1 MCSIMQFQK
10 LLLSKFTSDSGSAV
24 SEFVLLVVPASLLA
38 LPLIELFG
46 IYQGA
51 IVKEQVSYE
60 VARFAALADVT
71 IDQALDYQRALDP
84 EARLAN
90 NSSQNACS
98 FIVNNELRKNITFWP
113 DLIEIPIEVR
123 ATCEK

>member
-1 MCSIMQFQK
+1 MCSTMQCLR
-10 LLLSKFTSDSGSAV
+10 LLLSNLRSDGGSAV
-24 SEFVLLVVPASLLA
+24 SDFVLLAVPASLLC

-60 VARFAALADVT
+60 IARFASLAD
-71 IDQALDYQRALDP
+71 ISLEQALDYKQFKDP
-84 EARLAN
+84 LAQLTSRKN
-90 NSSQNACS
+90 QTSCS
-98 FIVNNELRKNITFWP
+98 FLVSTELKKNITFWP
-113 DLIEIPIEVR
+113 EVINVPIQGR

>member
-1 MCSIMQFQK
+1 MCLTMQYLK
-10 LLLSKFTSDSGSAV
+10 LLLSKFRSDSGSAV
-24 SEFVLLVVPASLLA
+24 TDFVLLVVPASLLA

-60 VARFAALADVT
+60 IARFAALADVT
-71 IDQALDYQRALDP
+71 FDQALYHQEDLDTQ
-84 EARLAN
+84 ARLTQ
-90 NSSQNACS
+90 SSKQNECLILVS
-98 FIVNNELRKNITFWP
+98 NELKRNITCWTA
-113 DLIEIPIEVR
+113 LIEIPIEGR

>member
-1 MCSIMQFQK
+1 MCSTMQYPR
-10 LLLSKFTSDSGSAV
+10 LLLSNLRSDSGSAV
-24 SEFVLLVVPASLLA
+24 SDFVLLVVPASLLC

-60 VARFAALADVT
+60 IARFASLAD
-71 IDQALDYQRALDP
+71 ISLDQALDYKQFKDP
-84 EARLAN
+84 LAQLTRITDQT
-90 NSSQNACS
+90 SCS
-98 FIVNNELRKNITFWP
+98 FLVSTESKKSIIFLPQV
-113 DLIEIPIEVR
+113 IEVPIQGR

>member
-1 MCSIMQFQK
+1 MQYPR
-10 LLLSKFTSDSGSAV
+10 LLLSNLRSDSGSAV
-24 SEFVLLVVPASLLA
+24 SDFVLLVVPASLLC

-60 VARFAALADVT
+60 IARFASLAD
-71 IDQALDYQRALDP
+71 ISLDQALDYKQFKDP
-84 EARLAN
+84 FAQLTRITN
-90 NSSQNACS
+90 QTSCS
-98 FIVNNELRKNITFWP
+98 FLVSTESKKSITFLP
-113 DLIEIPIEVR
+113 QVIEVPIQGR

>member
-1 MCSIMQFQK
+1 MCSTMQYPR
-10 LLLSKFTSDSGSAV
+10 LLLSNLRSDSGSAV
-24 SEFVLLVVPASLLA
+24 SDFVLLVVPASLLC

-60 VARFAALADVT
+60 IARFASLAD
-71 IDQALDYQRALDP
+71 ISLDQALDYKQFKDP
-84 EARLAN
+84 LAQLTRITN
-90 NSSQNACS
+90 QTSCS
-98 FIVNNELRKNITFWP
+98 FLVSTESKKSIIFLPQV
-113 DLIEIPIEVR
+113 IEVPIQGR

>member
-1 MCSIMQFQK
+1 VCSTMQYPR
-10 LLLSKFTSDSGSAV
+10 LLLSNLRSDSGSAV
-24 SEFVLLVVPASLLA
+24 SDFVLLVVPASLLC

-60 VARFAALADVT
+60 IARFASLAD
-71 IDQALDYQRALDP
+71 ISLDQALDYKQFKDP
-84 EARLAN
+84 LAQLTRITN
-90 NSSQNACS
+90 QTSCS
-98 FIVNNELRKNITFWP
+98 FLVSTESKKSIIFLPQV
-113 DLIEIPIEVR
+113 IEVPIQGR

>member
-1 MCSIMQFQK
+1 MQYPR
-10 LLLSKFTSDSGSAV
+10 LLLSNLRSDSGSAV
-24 SEFVLLVVPASLLA
+24 SDFVLLVVPASLLC

-60 VARFAALADVT
+60 IARFASLAD
-71 IDQALDYQRALDP
+71 ISLDQALDYKQFKDP
-84 EARLAN
+84 LAQLTRITN
-90 NSSQNACS
+90 QTSCS
-98 FIVNNELRKNITFWP
+98 FLVSTESKKSIIFLPQV
-113 DLIEIPIEVR
+113 IEVPIQGR

>member
-1 MCSIMQFQK
+1 MQCPR
-10 LLLSKFTSDSGSAV
+10 LLLSNKGSDSGSAV
-24 SEFVLLVVPASLLA
+24 SDFVLLVVPASLLC

-60 VARFAALADVT
+60 IARFASLAD
-71 IDQALDYQRALDP
+71 ISLDQALDYKQFKDP
-84 EARLAN
+84 LAQLTSN
-90 NSSQNACS
+90 TNQTSCS
-98 FIVNNELRKNITFWP
+98 FRVSTELKKNITFWP
-113 DLIEIPIEVR
+113 QAIDVRIQGR

>member
-1 MCSIMQFQK
+1 MCSTTQYLR
-10 LLLSKFTSDSGSAV
+10 LLLSNLRSENGSAV
-24 SEFVLLVVPASLLA
+24 TDFVLLVVPASLLC

-60 VARFAALADVT
+60 IARFASLAD
-71 IDQALDYQRALDP
+71 ISLNQALDFRQFKDP
-84 EARLAN
+84 LAQLTSN
-90 NSSQNACS
+90 TNQTPCS
-98 FIVNNELRKNITFWP
+98 FLVSTELKKSITFWP
-113 DLIEIPIEVR
+113 EVIKVPVQGR

>member
-1 MCSIMQFQK
+1 MCSTMQYPR
-10 LLLSKFTSDSGSAV
+10 LLLSNLRSDSGSAV
-24 SEFVLLVVPASLLA
+24 SDFVLLVVPASLLC

-60 VARFAALADVT
+60 IARFASLAD
-71 IDQALDYQRALDP
+71 ISLDQALDYKQFKDP
-84 EARLAN
+84 FAQLTRITN
-90 NSSQNACS
+90 QTSCS
-98 FIVNNELRKNITFWP
+98 FLVSTESKKSITFLP
-113 DLIEIPIEVR
+113 QVIEVPIQGR

>member
-1 MCSIMQFQK
+1 MQYPR
-10 LLLSKFTSDSGSAV
+10 LLLSNLRSDSGSAV
-24 SEFVLLVVPASLLA
+24 SDFVLLVVPASLLC

-60 VARFAALADVT
+60 IARFASLAD
-71 IDQALDYQRALDP
+71 ISLDQALDYKQFKDP
-84 EARLAN
+84 LAQLTRITDQT
-90 NSSQNACS
+90 SCS
-98 FIVNNELRKNITFWP
+98 FLVSTESKKSIIFLPQV
-113 DLIEIPIEVR
+113 IEVPIQGR

>member
-1 MCSIMQFQK
+1 MQCLR
-10 LLLSKFTSDSGSAV
+10 LLLSNLRSDGGSAV
-24 SEFVLLVVPASLLA
+24 SDFVLLAVPASLLC

-60 VARFAALADVT
+60 IARFASLAD
-71 IDQALDYQRALDP
+71 ISLEQALDYKQFNDP
-84 EARLAN
+84 LAQLTSRKN
-90 NSSQNACS
+90 QTSCLFLVST
-98 FIVNNELRKNITFWP
+98 ELKKNITFWP
-113 DLIEIPIEVR
+113 AVINVPIQGR

>member
-1 MCSIMQFQK
+1 MCSTMQCLR
-10 LLLSKFTSDSGSAV
+10 LLLSNLRSDSGSAV
-24 SEFVLLVVPASLLA
+24 SDFVLIVVPASLLC

-60 VARFAALADVT
+60 IARYASLAD
-71 IDQALDYQRALDP
+71 ISLNQALDYKQFKDP
-84 EARLAN
+84 LAQLTIN
-90 NSSQNACS
+90 TNHTSCS
-98 FIVNNELRKNITFWP
+98 FLVSTELKKNITFWP
-113 DLIEIPIEVR
+113 EVINVPIQGR